1 MPLAGQ
7 VQVSDL
13 TPAEAEQAIAARLK
27 GPLVSPRVTVTV
39 TAWRPIYVTGEVERA
54 GEYPWR
60 PGLNLMSA
68 VAMAGGA
75 TRRAS
80 TTEILVQRQG
90 KGPLVTHAFSPETHV
105 SPGDLLKMPERLF

>member
-1 MPLAGQ
+1 M
-7 VQVSDL
+7 
-13 TPAEAEQAIAARLK
+13 
-27 GPLVSPRVTVTV
+27 
-39 TAWRPIYVTGEVERA
+39 TGEVERA

-80 TTEILVQRQG
+80 TREILVQRQG
-90 KGPLVTHAFSPETHV
+90 KGRLVPHSFSPETHV
-105 SPGDLLKMPERLF
+105 SPGD